1 MCCLLSKLLPFL
13 LLLFEYAQNSTVICE
28 NNWYFSMKFAP
39 KTAHFQAVARVNR
52 FKTVSCYSSI
62 EVMLLFTFS
71 MTSMLSLPS
80 EYRLNVYT
88 HCMKNMLFLIKSNQ
102 KGTFYH
108 VITPVNEWKHESRF
122 ALYIIIYCCLLSEQV
137 LGMCVYLSIIWS
149 VYKDKKWYFSQ
160 NLSKM

>member
-1 MCCLLSKLLPFL
+1 
-13 LLLFEYAQNSTVICE
+13 
-28 NNWYFSMKFAP
+28 MKIAP
-39 KTAHFQAVARVNR
+39 KTAHFQAVTRVNR

-80 EYRLNVYT
+80 EYKLNVYT

-108 VITPVNEWKHESRF
+108 VITPVNEWKHESMF
-122 ALYIIIYCCLLSEQV
+122 ALYIIIYYCLLSEQV
-137 LGMCVYLSIIWS
+137 LGTCMCVYLSII
-149 VYKDKKWYFSQ
+149 
-160 NLSKM
+160 

>member
-1 MCCLLSKLLPFL
+1 
-13 LLLFEYAQNSTVICE
+13 
-28 NNWYFSMKFAP
+28 MKFAP

-71 MTSMLSLPS
+71 MTSMLCLPS
-80 EYRLNVYT
+80 EYRLKVYT

-102 KGTFYH
+102 KG
-108 VITPVNEWKHESRF
+108 ITPVNEWKHESRF

-137 LGMCVYLSIIWS
+137 LGMFVYLSII
-149 VYKDKKWYFSQ
+149 
-160 NLSKM
+160 